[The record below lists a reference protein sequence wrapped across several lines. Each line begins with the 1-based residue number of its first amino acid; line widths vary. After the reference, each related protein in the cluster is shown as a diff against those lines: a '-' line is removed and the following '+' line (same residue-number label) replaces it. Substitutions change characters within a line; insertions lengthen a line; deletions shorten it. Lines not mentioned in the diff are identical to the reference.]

1 MEMLHVWYASG
12 LLMEMLHAWYASGLL
27 MEMLYLS
34 STGWLPLV
42 KCPIVYL

>member
-27 MEMLYLS
+27 MEMLYLVD
-34 STGWLPLV
+34 GVEMLRGGPLW
-42 KCPIVYL
+42 